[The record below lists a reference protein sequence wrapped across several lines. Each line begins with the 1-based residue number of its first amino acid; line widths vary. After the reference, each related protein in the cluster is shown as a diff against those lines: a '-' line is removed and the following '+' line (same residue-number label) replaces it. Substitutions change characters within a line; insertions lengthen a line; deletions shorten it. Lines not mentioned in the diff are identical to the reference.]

1 MLLSDLTKG
10 FSVSI
15 LGKETDVLGMEYDSR
30 RVKPGDLFFC
40 IVGLNFD
47 GHLFAAEAVQ
57 NGAAVIVAE
66 RKLDLDVC
74 QVVVA
79 DSRVAMAEFS
89 ARFYDYPA
97 KSLAMVGVT
106 GTNGKTTTTHMLK
119 AICEQMGL
127 KTGLIGTIMNM
138 IGGEHVKAERTT
150 PESLDLHRLLAR
162 MRDEGVKIVVMEV
175 SSHSLVQQRVRGI
188 QFAVGVFTN
197 LTQDHLD
204 YHKTFENYV
213 EAKRILFKQCDKCV
227 LNADD
232 AYVDAFREGFTG
244 SGGTLAFGVRE
255 KADVTAADID
265 ITARGV
271 QFDMLTPKGKLRLH
285 LTIPGLFSVFNAM
298 AAATTAIALGLN
310 LPEIKAGLEM
320 TSVSGRLEPLLANGN
335 YSVFL
340 DYAHTPDAL
349 ENVLKTVRDF
359 AQGRIVTLFG
369 CGGDRDM
376 AKRPIMGEIAGRYS
390 DFLIV
395 TTDNPRNEEPMDII
409 QSILGGVIKSGCD
422 YIVIENRREAIR
434 HALASA
440 MDHDVIILAGKGHET
455 YQEIKGVKYPFD
467 EKIIVRELLEEL

>member
-10 FSVSI
+10 YAVSI
-15 LGKETDVLGMEYDSR
+15 LGGETDVLGLEYDSR
-30 RVKPGDLFFC
+30 RVKSGDLFFC

-57 NGAAVIVAE
+57 NGAVAIVTQRE
-66 RKLDLDVC
+66 LDLDVC
-74 QVVVA
+74 QVVAA
-79 DSRVAMAEFS
+79 DSRVAMAELS
-89 ARFYDYPA
+89 ARFFGYPA
-97 KSLAMVGVT
+97 KELAMVGVT

-119 AICEQMGL
+119 AVCEQMGY

-138 IGGEHVKAERTT
+138 ISDERVPTDRTT

-213 EAKRILFKQCDKCV
+213 EAKRILFKQCDFSV

-232 AYVDAFREGFTG
+232 AYADAIREGFTG
-244 SGGTLAFGVRE
+244 KTLTFGVRE

-285 LTIPGLFSVFNAM
+285 LAIPGLFSVFNAM
-298 AAATTAIALGLN
+298 AAATSALALGLD
-310 LPEIKAGLEM
+310 LPEIKAGLET
-320 TSVSGRLEPLLANGN
+320 TSVSGRLEPLTANGN
-335 YSVFL
+335 YSIFL

-349 ENVLKTVRDF
+349 ENVLKTVRGF
-359 AQGRIVTLFG
+359 APGRIITLFG

-376 AKRPIMGEIAGRYS
+376 AKRPIMGEVAGRYS
-390 DFLIV
+390 DYLIV
-395 TTDNPRNEEPMDII
+395 TSDNPRGEEPMDII
-409 QSILGGVIKSGCD
+409 QSILVGVVKSGCD
-422 YIVIENRREAIR
+422 YTVIENRREAITF
-434 HALASA
+434 ALANA
-440 MDHDVIILAGKGHET
+440 KDNDVIILAGKGHET
-455 YQEIKGVKYPFD
+455 YQEIKGVKHPFD
-467 EKIIVRELLEEL
+467 EKIVVRELLEEL

>member
-1 MLLSDLTKG
+1 MLLSVLTEG
-10 FSVSI
+10 YDVSI
-15 LGKETDVLGMEYDSR
+15 LGEETDVKGLEYDSR

-47 GHLFAAEAVQ
+47 GHLFAAEAVK
-57 NGAAVIVAE
+57 NGAVAIVTE
-66 RKLDLDVC
+66 RELDLDVC
-74 QVVVA
+74 QVVVE
-79 DSRVAMAEFS
+79 DSRVAMAELS
-89 ARFYDYPA
+89 ARFFGYPA
-97 KSLAMVGVT
+97 KALTMVGVT

-119 AICEQMGL
+119 AICEQTGY

-138 IGGEHVKAERTT
+138 ISDERVPTDRTT

-162 MRDEGVKIVVMEV
+162 MREEGVKIVVMEV

-213 EAKRILFKQCDKCV
+213 EAKRILFKQCDFAV

-244 SGGTLAFGVRE
+244 RTLTFGVRE

-285 LTIPGLFSVFNAM
+285 LAIPGLFSVFNAM
-298 AAATTAIALGLN
+298 AAATSALALGLD

-320 TSVSGRLEPLLANGN
+320 TSVSGRLEPLMANGD
-335 YSVFL
+335 YSIFL

-349 ENVLKTVRDF
+349 ENVLKTVRGF
-359 AQGRIVTLFG
+359 APGRIVTLFG

-376 AKRPIMGEIAGRYS
+376 AKRPIMGEVAGRYS
-390 DFLIV
+390 DYLIV
-395 TTDNPRNEEPMDII
+395 TSDNPRTEEPMDII
-409 QSILGGVIKSGCD
+409 RSILGGVIKSGCD
-422 YIVIENRREAIR
+422 YTVIENRREAIK
-434 HALASA
+434 HALVSA
-440 MDHDVIILAGKGHET
+440 KDNDVIILAGKGHET
-455 YQEIKGVKYPFD
+455 YQEINGVKHPFD
-467 EKIIVRELLEEL
+467 EKVVVKELFEEM

>member
-1 MLLSDLTKG
+1 MLLSDLTQG
-10 FSVSI
+10 YSVSI
-15 LGKETDVLGMEYDSR
+15 LGGETDILGMEYDSR
-30 RVKPGDLFFC
+30 RVRPGDLFFC

-47 GHLFAAEAVQ
+47 GHLFAAEAVK
-57 NGAAVIVAE
+57 NGAAAIVAE
-66 RKLDLDVC
+66 RELDLDAC
-74 QVVVA
+74 QVVVQ
-79 DSRVAMAEFS
+79 DSRVAMAELS
-89 ARFYDYPA
+89 ARYYGYPA

-119 AICEQMGL
+119 SICEQMGL

-138 IGGEHVKAERTT
+138 IGDVRVPTERTT

-213 EAKRILFKQCDKCV
+213 AAKKILFKQCDIGV

-232 AYVDAFREGFTG
+232 AYVDAFREGFAG
-244 SGGTLAFGVRE
+244 KMIAFGVRE

-271 QFDMLTPKGKLRLH
+271 QFDMLTPKGKLRMH

-298 AAATTAIALGLN
+298 AAATAAIALGLD

-320 TSVSGRLEPLLANGN
+320 TSVSGRLEPLLTDGR

-349 ENVLKTVRDF
+349 ENVLKTVSDF

-409 QSILGGVIKSGCD
+409 RSILGGVIKSGCD
-422 YIVIENRREAIR
+422 YTVIENRREAIR
-434 HALASA
+434 YALERAQ
-440 MDHDVIILAGKGHET
+440 DNDVIILAGKGHET
-455 YQEIKGVKYPFD
+455 YQEIKGIKFPFD
-467 EKIIVRELLEEL
+467 EKIIVQEIINEM

>member
-1 MLLSDLTKG
+1 MLLSELIGG
-10 FSVSI
+10 FPATIS
-15 LGKETDVLGMEYDSR
+15 GGEADVLGMEYDSR
-30 RVKPGDLFFC
+30 RAKPGDLFFC

-47 GHLFAAEAVQ
+47 GHKFAGQAVQ
-57 NGAAVIVAE
+57 NGSSVIVVE
-66 RKLDLDVC
+66 RKLDLDVI
-74 QVVVA
+74 QVVVD
-79 DSRVAMAEFS
+79 DSRAAMAELS
-89 ARFYDYPA
+89 AKFYGYPA
-97 KSLAMVGVT
+97 DSLTMVGVT

-119 AICEQMGL
+119 AICERAGM
-127 KTGLIGTIMNM
+127 KTGLIGTIVNM
-138 IGGEHVKAERTT
+138 IGSERVPTERTT

-175 SSHSLVQQRVRGI
+175 SSHSLVQERVRGI
-188 QFAVGVFTN
+188 RFAAGVFTN

-204 YHKTFENYV
+204 YHETMENYI
-213 EAKRILFKQCDKCV
+213 EAKKLLFKQCGISV

-232 AYVDAFREGFTG
+232 AYVEAFREGF
-244 SGGTLAFGVRE
+244 SGRTLAFGVRE

-298 AAATTAIALGLN
+298 AAATTAIALGLG

-320 TSVSGRLEPLLANGN
+320 TSVSGRLEPLPSPGN
-335 YSVFL
+335 YSVLL

-349 ENVLKTVRDF
+349 ENILKTVRDF
-359 AQGRIVTLFG
+359 AKGRVVTLFG

-376 AKRPIMGEIAGRYS
+376 AKRSIMGEIAGRYS

-395 TTDNPRNEEPMDII
+395 TSDNPRNEDPHDII
-409 QSILGGVIKSGCD
+409 SSILTGVVKSGCD
-422 YIVIENRREAIR
+422 YTTIENRREAINF
-434 HALASA
+434 ALGRAQ
-440 MDHDVIILAGKGHET
+440 DDDVIILAGKGHET

-467 EKIIVRELLEEL
+467 EKVIVRELLGF

>member
-1 MLLSDLTKG
+1 MLLSVLTKDY
-10 FSVSI
+10 SVLIS
-15 LGKETDVLGMEYDSR
+15 GGEADVLGMEYDSR

-47 GHLFAAEAVQ
+47 GHRFAAEAVK
-57 NGAAVIVAE
+57 NGAVAIVTQ
-66 RKLDLDVC
+66 RKLNLDVC
-74 QVVVA
+74 QVVA
-79 DSRVAMAEFS
+79 DDSRVAMAELS
-89 ARFYDYPA
+89 ARFYGYPA
-97 KSLAMVGVT
+97 KDLAMVGVT

-119 AICEQMGL
+119 AICEQKGL

-138 IGGEHVKAERTT
+138 IGDERVPTDRTT
-150 PESLDLHRLLAR
+150 PESLDLHKLLAR

-213 EAKRILFKQCDKCV
+213 EAKRILFKQCDFGV

-232 AYVDAFREGFTG
+232 AYVDAFREGYKG
-244 SGGTLAFGVRE
+244 KTLTFGVRE
-255 KADVTAADID
+255 KANVTAADID

-271 QFDMLTPKGKLRLH
+271 QFDMLTPKGTLRLH
-285 LTIPGLFSVFNAM
+285 LAIPGLFSVFNAM
-298 AAATTAIALGLN
+298 AAAASALALGLG
-310 LPEIKAGLEM
+310 LPEIKSGLEM
-320 TSVSGRLEPLLANGN
+320 TSVSGRLEPLASKGN
-335 YSVFL
+335 YSIFL

-349 ENVLKTVRDF
+349 ENVLKTVRGF
-359 AQGRIVTLFG
+359 ANGRIVTLFG

-376 AKRPIMGEIAGRYS
+376 AKRPIMGEFAGRYS
-390 DFLIV
+390 DYLIV
-395 TTDNPRNEEPMDII
+395 TSDNPRSEEPMDII

-422 YIVIENRREAIR
+422 YTVIENRREAIKY
-434 HALASA
+434 ALANA
-440 MDHDVIILAGKGHET
+440 KDNDVIILAGKGHET

-467 EKIIVRELLEEL
+467 EKILVQELLEEM